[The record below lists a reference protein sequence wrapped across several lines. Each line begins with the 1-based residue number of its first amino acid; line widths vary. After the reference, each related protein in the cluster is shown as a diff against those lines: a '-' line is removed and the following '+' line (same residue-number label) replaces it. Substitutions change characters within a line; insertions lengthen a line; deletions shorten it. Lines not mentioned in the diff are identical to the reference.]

1 MPSPATPVS
10 VIIPTHNRAG
20 FLAQAIDSV
29 LAQTYANFEL
39 IVVDDGSSDETQAL
53 LASYGKAL
61 ISLRQENRGP
71 AAARNAGIRAAR
83 HPFLAFLDS
92 DDQFTRNKLAIQ
104 VAAMEAQPEMLIS
117 HTQEIWFRNG
127 QHLNQKKRHGK
138 EGGDIFARSLEL
150 CVVGMSTVMA
160 RRELFDLVGLFDETF
175 PCCEDYELW
184 LRVSCSHPFLL
195 VDTPLTIKHGGRPDQ
210 VSVRFKTGMDRFRIQ
225 ALAKLLASAI
235 LTPAQS
241 RLAREELVRK
251 ATIYGNGCL
260 KHGHLEEGRR
270 CLVLAARYSSLSG
283 QYGSYLDD

>member
-39 IVVDDGSSDETQAL
+39 IVVDDGSTDETPSL
-53 LASYGKAL
+53 LASYGRGL

-83 HPFLAFLDS
+83 YPLLAFLDS
-92 DDQFTRNKLAIQ
+92 DDRFVKNKLALQ
-104 VAAMEAQPEMLIS
+104 VAAMEAQPELLIS

-127 QHLNQKKRHGK
+127 QHLNQKKRHAK
-138 EGGDIFARSLEL
+138 AGGDIFARSLEL

-160 RRELFDLVGLFDETF
+160 RRELFDLVGLFDESF

-184 LRVSCSHPFLL
+184 LRASCRHPFLL
-195 VDTPLTIKHGGRPDQ
+195 VDEPLTVKHGGRPDQ
-210 VSVRFKTGMDRFRIQ
+210 VSVRYQTGMDRFRIQ
-225 ALAKLLASAI
+225 ALEKLLSSSP
-235 LTPAQS
+235 LSSDQT
-241 RLAREELVRK
+241 RLAREELIRK
-251 ATIYGNGCL
+251 AVMYGNGCL
-260 KHGHLEEGRR
+260 KHGRHEEGQR
-270 CLVLAARYSSLSG
+270 CLSLAARHSCHSV
-283 QYGSYLDD
+283 

>member
-29 LAQTYANFEL
+29 LSQTYANFEL
-39 IVVDDGSSDETQAL
+39 IVVDDGSTDETQEL
-53 LASYGKAL
+53 LASYGKPL

-71 AAARNAGIRAAR
+71 AAARNTGISAAR
-83 HPFLAFLDS
+83 HPLLAFLDS
-92 DDQFTRNKLAIQ
+92 DDQFTRHKLTLQ
-104 VAAMEAQPEMLIS
+104 VAAMETQPELLIS
-117 HTQEIWFRNG
+117 HTQETWIRNG
-127 QHLNQKKRHGK
+127 QHLNQKKRHAK
-138 EGGDIFARSLEL
+138 ESGDIFARSLDL

-160 RRELFDLVGLFDETF
+160 RRELFDRVGLFDESF

-184 LRVSCSHPFLL
+184 LRASVAHPFLL
-195 VDTPLTIKHGGRPDQ
+195 VDAPLTVKHGGREDQ
-210 VSVRFKTGMDRFRIQ
+210 VSVQFKTGMDRFRIR
-225 ALAKLLASAI
+225 AMEKLLANTT

-251 ATIYGNGCL
+251 AVLYGNGCL

-270 CLVLAARYSSLSG
+270 ALALAA
-283 QYGSYLDD
+283 QHA